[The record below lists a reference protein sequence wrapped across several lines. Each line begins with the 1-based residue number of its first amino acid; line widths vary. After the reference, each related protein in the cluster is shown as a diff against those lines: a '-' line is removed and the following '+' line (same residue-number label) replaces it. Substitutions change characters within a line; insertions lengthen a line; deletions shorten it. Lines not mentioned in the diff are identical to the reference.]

1 MDWDK
6 FLSTW
11 MKRYDFTP
19 EQQEAFLA
27 RFSEANQQESDEQ
40 IAELLCISE
49 SAFKKRMGAVYARV
63 GSDHDELQGE
73 KRRKFGVLRGILR
86 EALDR
91 AQVPELP
98 NPIAGYAEVS
108 TLLKRAKLGLER
120 HSGADFYDGT
130 EATWADIAA
139 GCDVERDVQADLLA
153 FVKERGDLGG
163 PLPIG
168 VVLGRSGDG
177 KSTLLM
183 RVAVALHER
192 GDRVLWH
199 DADHLDL
206 NVEALEA
213 LSPRR
218 RVVICIDDAQWID
231 PEVWDR
237 GLRRLHQSGA
247 GVLLLLGARR
257 ELWSGSKQ
265 IPRSRAV
272 VQEFAIDH
280 LSDAEIDRFLST
292 YSAADALGKLA
303 YLSPEARV
311 EKFRE
316 RADRQLLV
324 MLLEAKYNE
333 SLTSYVQKTLED
345 LAERFGSKVVR
356 ACRLVAALHT
366 FGIRFPKRDLA
377 TLLGVDELGTEIL
390 AKTKGFLV
398 AEGYHH
404 LKTRH
409 AVIATV
415 VFQNDND
422 DEEDRYLRLSQFI
435 EADLQQPS
443 NSDFTTPRLMH
454 NFRLQAKALG
464 LQVEPL
470 REVFEKAVDCGS
482 IRRFVYNI
490 WAVMES
496 GLKNHEQARKLF
508 QAATKADPND
518 APAWQAWAVMEKE
531 LKNHEQ
537 ARKLFEAATK
547 ADPNHAPAWQAWA
560 VMEKELKNHE
570 QARKLFQAATK
581 ADPNH
586 APAWQ
591 AWAVMEKELKD
602 YPQARKLFQAATKA
616 DPVNVMN
623 RQAWEQFEKK
633 HGTIETR
640 RQFYQVITS
649 LLARRHEWLTG
660 YLNNW
665 AILEKDAG
673 NPDRAA
679 ELFQQT
685 LELKPQNSHAWQSWA
700 IMEKERG
707 NYEKADQLFAEAI
720 QVNPDNLPAWQARAL
735 MQFELSNI
743 DLARNLF
750 KTASQRSLPPKI
762 SPDQVNHNK
771 AALYQPWS
779 RLELSQGNSTKALKL
794 AEQAVQLRKRGHY
807 GYLARGKAYH
817 KLGNWEAAQKDW
829 ITARNFLG
837 KQLQKSPNDNR
848 LLNQIA
854 EIHTLLGDYEAA
866 QAAIDQSLAVSSPG
880 QQVHAYNALG
890 DLRLAQGQPTAA
902 RAAWETALRLNP
914 HNLKARNQL
923 QALTMHPSSP

>member
-1 MDWDK
+1 MDWDAFLGGWADRYTCKADGSK
-6 FLSTW
+6 FT
-11 MKRYDFTP
+11 F
-19 EQQEAFLA
+19 EQREAFLA
-27 RFSEANQQESDEQ
+27 RFKEANRGKSDTK
-40 IAELLCISE
+40 IAASLGISA
-49 SAFKKRMGAVYARV
+49 SAFKKRMGDVYAMV
-63 GSDHDELQGE
+63 GNEHPELKETATRGKQD
-73 KRRKFGVLRGILR
+73 KLRGILQ
-86 EALDR
+86 EAFDR

-108 TLLKRAKLGLER
+108 TLLKRAKLGLAR

-153 FVKERGDLGG
+153 FVKERGELGG

-199 DADHLDL
+199 DAEHLDL

-303 YLSPEARV
+303 YLSPEARA

-345 LAERFGSKVVR
+345 LETRFGPKVVR

-366 FGIRFPKRDLA
+366 FNIKCPKRDLA
-377 TLLGVDELGTEIL
+377 TQLGVDELATEIL

-398 AEGYHH
+398 GEGYHH

-409 AVIATV
+409 AVIAAV
-415 VFQNDND
+415 VFQND
-422 DEEDRYLRLSQFI
+422 EDRYLRLSQFI

-464 LQVEPL
+464 LQVEPM
-470 REVFEKAVDCGS
+470 RQVFEKAVDCFS

-490 WAVMES
+490 WALMESKLEDYKQARKLFQAATKADPNNAPSWQAWAVMES
-496 GLKNHEQARKLF
+496 KLEDYEQARKLF

-518 APAWQAWAVMEKE
+518 APSWQAWALMES
-531 LKNHEQ
+531 
-537 ARKLFEAATK
+537 KLE
-547 ADPNHAPAWQAWA
+547 DY
-560 VMEKELKNHE
+560 E
-570 QARKLFQAATK
+570 QARKLFQAAT
-581 ADPNH
+581 
-586 APAWQ
+586 
-591 AWAVMEKELKD
+591 
-602 YPQARKLFQAATKA
+602 RA

-623 RQAWEQFEKK
+623 RQAWEQLEEN

-640 RQFYQVITS
+640 RQCYQVITAS
-649 LLARRHEWLTG
+649 LAHRPELLTK
-660 YLNNW
+660 YLNKW
-665 AILEKDAG
+665 AILEK
-673 NPDRAA
+673 
-679 ELFQQT
+679 EC
-685 LELKPQNSHAWQSWA
+685 
-700 IMEKERG
+700 G
-707 NYEKADQLFAEAI
+707 NYEKTDQLFAEAI
-720 QVNPDNLPAWQARAL
+720 QVNPDNLHAWQAHAL
-735 MQFELSNI
+735 MQFELGNI

-750 KTASQRSLPPKI
+750 KTASQRSLPTTIPL
-762 SPDQVNHNK
+762 DQVNNNK

-779 RLELSQGNSTKALKL
+779 LLELSQGNSAKALEL

-807 GYLARGKAYH
+807 GYLARGKAH
-817 KLGNWEAAQKDW
+817 HQSGNWEAARQDW
-829 ITARNFLG
+829 STARNFLG

-866 QAAIDQSLAVSSPG
+866 QAAIDQSLAVSSPS

-890 DLRLAQGQPTAA
+890 DLRFAQGQPAAA
-902 RAAWETALRLNP
+902 RTAWETALSLNP

-923 QALTMHPSSP
+923 QALATPPDPLA